1 MRRLNRLYR
10 NTIQYQFDNW
20 LQTQQNTHIT
30 SRYRMN
36 DARRFS
42 EEHQIPI
49 ITVDDLAVYA
59 HDFWKEKGIVNFE
72 HLLSGGMT
80 PAKQMQIGDEI
91 CKVTD
96 DRALREVSDGT
107 GCTTDLPVSS
117 IDKENAV
124 LFFFF

>member
-1 MRRLNRLYR
+1 
-10 NTIQYQFDNW
+10 
-20 LQTQQNTHIT
+20 
-30 SRYRMN
+30 MN

-124 LFFFF
+124 HFFFF